1 MKGVVYTLFNRMIEE
16 RFGLP
21 AWEQLLER
29 AQLRSGGIYTA
40 GAVYDDAELFAL
52 VRELEQVSGVEQA
65 ELVRTFGEYLIGAF
79 GRFHPEM
86 FTGSDTKSFGK
97 AMQGEVLRHKFKTPW
112 WEWPAGL
119 GNSRAGFP
127 PPPPGRRRNP
137 QATQEVP
144 RRRSASGSWLL
155 QQALQS
161 HSALP
166 PSIASI
172 AEPAKALARA
182 TETSSGGGWASRRA
196 KRCALLGP
204 NDSRSMR

>member
-86 FTGSDTKSFGK
+86 FTGTDTKSFLRSVD
-97 AMQGEVLRHKFKTPW
+97 AVIHTEVLKLH
-112 WEWPAGL
+112 
-119 GNSRAGFP
+119 
-127 PPPPGRRRNP
+127 PG
-137 QATQEVP
+137 
-144 RRRSASGSWLL
+144 
-155 QQALQS
+155 
-161 HSALP
+161 
-166 PSIASI
+166 
-172 AEPAKALARA
+172 
-182 TETSSGGGWASRRA
+182 
-196 KRCALLGP
+196 ALLPRFDYEDPGP
-204 NDSRSMR
+204 GALVMLYRSPRGLCHLAEGLITGAAWQYRERAVVRHEVCMHRGADHCRLEIRLAPIGAAADPATATDRGSAVA